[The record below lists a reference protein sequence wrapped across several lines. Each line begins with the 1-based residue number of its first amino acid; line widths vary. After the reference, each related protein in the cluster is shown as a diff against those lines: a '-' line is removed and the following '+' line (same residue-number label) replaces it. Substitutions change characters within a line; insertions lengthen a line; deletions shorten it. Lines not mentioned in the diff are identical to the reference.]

1 MTSITGTVGPIEEAT
16 SAVLSGQNVLVLG
29 GAGVGK
35 TVLQE
40 SLMMVF
46 FTFIFLSFRLP
57 NTFGMECTEF
67 CLEYPYFKRC

>member
-1 MTSITGTVGPIEEAT
+1 MKHTFKLGIEMDHEMKDAVVGSE
-16 SAVLSGQNVLVLG
+16 
-29 GAGVGK
+29 
-35 TVLQE
+35 E